1 MGRIHR
7 TVPKGAGTRVERFL
21 PTHEPMLLLHAGQPI
36 RPHDLPTAWPSP
48 VAALV
53 IVLAAVLY
61 RRGVRAL
68 WSRAGRGR
76 GISAGR
82 HGAALLGFVALFVA
96 LASPLDAASDA
107 TFAAHMVQH
116 LVLMLVAAPLL
127 AAGSPALALLW
138 NLAPDRRQRLARWW
152 VSRRTLRRTVT
163 ALAAPLAAGVLHSLA
178 LWLWHLPALYDAAV
192 EHTPLHLLEHMSFFW
207 TALLFWWPVTAVHVC
222 GGATTR
228 TMPTLAMVLAVA
240 VQGNILGALLTLS
253 PVPWYTAHLAT
264 TGPWGLTPL
273 EDQQVAG
280 ALMWI
285 PGSLVYLAAI
295 LVLSARL
302 VRTPRGVTRS
312 ASAPREAVPAR

>member
-1 MGRIHR
+1 
-7 TVPKGAGTRVERFL
+7 
-21 PTHEPMLLLHAGQPI
+21 MLLLHAGQPI

-53 IVLAAVLY
+53 IVLAAALY
-61 RRGVRAL
+61 RRGVRRL
-68 WSRAGRGR
+68 WARAGVGR
-76 GISAGR
+76 GVAPRR
-82 HGAALLGFVALFVA
+82 HGAALAGFATLFVA

-116 LVLMLVAAPLL
+116 LLLMVVAAPLL
-127 AAGSPALALLW
+127 VAGMPALALLW
-138 NLAPDRRQRLARWW
+138 NLAPSSRQRVARWW
-152 VSRRTLRRTVT
+152 VAHRTLRRFVGSLT
-163 ALAAPLAAGVLHSLA
+163 APLAAGVLHSLA

-192 EHTPLHLLEHMSFFW
+192 EHTALHLLEHMSFFW
-207 TALLFWWPVTAVHVC
+207 TALLFWWPVMSPH
-222 GGATTR
+222 GRGAATRR

-285 PGSLVYLAAI
+285 PASLVYLAAI
-295 LVLSARL
+295 LALSARL
-302 VRTPRGVTRS
+302 VRTPRV
-312 ASAPREAVPAR
+312 AAPSIVARGGTLPAR